1 MSFDENLIALRQA
14 VTHTLGVIDGKLRN
28 KANKAD
34 VPTTAQIDER
44 VQALIGSAPETLDT
58 LAELAEA
65 LGNNPNFATTITEE
79 LAKKAT
85 KTQVG
90 EMETQFGE
98 ALTALTDAFTQA
110 PPLFKTAHQAN
121 RRPHEP
127 RKPNHRAG

>member
-34 VPTTAQIDER
+34 VPTIEQIDQR
-44 VQALIGSAPETLDT
+44 FSALAGSAPETLDT

-85 KTQVG
+85 KTRVT
-90 EMETQFGE
+90 ELETQLGE
-98 ALTALTDAFTQA
+98 SLTALTDAFNQGA
-110 PPLFKTAHQAN
+110 AN
-121 RRPHEP
+121 IQNSTNEQE
-127 RKPNHRAG
+127 AT

>member
-34 VPTTAQIDER
+34 VPTIEQIDQR
-44 VQALIGSAPETLDT
+44 FSALAGSAPETLDT

-79 LAKKAT
+79 LAKKAA
-85 KTQVG
+85 KTQVT
-90 EMETQFGE
+90 ELETQFGE
-98 ALTALTDAFTQA
+98 ALTALTDAFTQGA
-110 PPLFKTAHQAN
+110 ATIQNSTTNEQEAT
-121 RRPHEP
+121 
-127 RKPNHRAG
+127 

>member
-44 VQALIGSAPETLDT
+44 IQTLIGSAPETLDT
-58 LAELAEA
+58 LAELADA
-65 LGNNPNFATTITEE
+65 LGNNPNFATTISEE

-85 KTQVG
+85 KAKVS

-98 ALTALTDAFTQA
+98 ALTALTDAFTQGA
-110 PPLFKTAHQAN
+110 ATIQNSTPSEQEAT
-121 RRPHEP
+121 
-127 RKPNHRAG
+127 

>member
-34 VPTTAQIDER
+34 VPTTAQIDQR
-44 VQALIGSAPETLDT
+44 IQTLIGSAPETLDT

-79 LAKKAT
+79 LAKKAA
-85 KTQVG
+85 KTQVT
-90 EMETQFGE
+90 ELENQLSE
-98 ALTALTDAFTQA
+98 SLTALTDAFAQGAATIQNSTTNEQEA
-110 PPLFKTAHQAN
+110 T
-121 RRPHEP
+121 
-127 RKPNHRAG
+127 